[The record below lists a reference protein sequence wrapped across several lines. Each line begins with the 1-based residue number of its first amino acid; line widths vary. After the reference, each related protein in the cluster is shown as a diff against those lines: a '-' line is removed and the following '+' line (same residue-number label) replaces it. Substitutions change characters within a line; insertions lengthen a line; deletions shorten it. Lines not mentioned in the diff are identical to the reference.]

1 MKLKKIARKLR
12 TLLRAA
18 VGRDLLVRPDVI
30 VQKKRFGSEYGGW
43 DIVAAELDSDSVV
56 YSIGI
61 GEDAS
66 FDVALIDKWSLT
78 VHAFD
83 PTPKSIEWVRKQ
95 GFSNKFVMHNYGI
108 AAFDGDVS
116 FNPPENPDHV
126 SHTILDR
133 PATKAKSIAV
143 PVKRISTTMQE
154 LGHDHIDVIK
164 MDIEGAE
171 YDVIEDLDKSNIRPG
186 QILIEFHHRF
196 PGIGVKKTRE
206 SISRIRS
213 MGYLLFSI
221 SDTNEEFCFIR
232 RSI

>member
-1 MKLKKIARKLR
+1 MKKVTRKLR
-12 TLLRAA
+12 TLLRAT
-18 VGRDLLVRPDVI
+18 VGQDFLVKRDVI
-30 VQKKRFGSEYGGW
+30 VEKERFGSDYGGW
-43 DIVAAELDSDSVV
+43 DIVATELDSNSVV
-56 YSIGI
+56 YSIGV

-66 FDVALIDKWSLT
+66 FDIALINRWDLT

-83 PTPKSIEWVRKQ
+83 PTPKSIEWVRRQ
-95 GFSNKFVMHNYGI
+95 GFSKNFVMHNYGI

-133 PATKAKSIAV
+133 PATNAKSISV
-143 PVKRISTTMQE
+143 PVKRISTTMRE

-171 YDVIEDLDKSNIRPG
+171 YDVIEDLGKSNIRPG

-196 PGIGVKKTRE
+196 PGIGIKKTRE
-206 SISRIRS
+206 SISKIRS

-221 SDTNEEFCFIR
+221 SDTNEEFCFIL